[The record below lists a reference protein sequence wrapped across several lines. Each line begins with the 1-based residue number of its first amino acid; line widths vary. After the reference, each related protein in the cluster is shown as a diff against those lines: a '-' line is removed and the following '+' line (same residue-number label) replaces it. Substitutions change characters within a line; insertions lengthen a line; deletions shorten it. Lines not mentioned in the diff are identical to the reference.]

1 MGSADGT
8 AALAAARAAMEDEE
22 RGASTERAVGARAA
36 PPEEGESLM
45 TAANRHAA
53 GRKPGACSPSVKK
66 GSMPAQPAFAGATAG
81 EGGAADRA
89 GLPAGGAS
97 KLGDAPAGSVNCSSS
112 SHALGLATL
121 KAQQEREPKGA
132 RWNKAGKKAA
142 ATDWAI

>member
-1 MGSADGT
+1 
-8 AALAAARAAMEDEE
+8 
-22 RGASTERAVGARAA
+22 
-36 PPEEGESLM
+36 
-45 TAANRHAA
+45 
-53 GRKPGACSPSVKK
+53 
-66 GSMPAQPAFAGATAG
+66 MPAQPAFAGATAG